1 MSKPTT
7 TRSALRRAICK
18 RLGMPFYQRYGTV
31 LTAST
36 GSNTEKIVDT
46 DLAQE
51 DDYYNNGWVYIATDT
66 ATVNVGAIRK
76 VDDFIAADDA
86 LLLEY
91 PLPSAG
97 STGTQYEILTGF
109 SPHEIHQ
116 AIDDALD
123 ESFPAFFNEVED
135 KTLVVQEDTLEYD
148 ISALSNKPWIISDVW
163 LERSTKSQTGTVT
176 AAASRSLT
184 DTDVTFDSDIDT
196 SWKIAIYDG
205 TGAGQLKTV
214 KSLSS
219 NTITTAT
226 GEADWTTTPDTT
238 SKYRVWDAAEQ
249 THDWLRLQD
258 CHFDQGE
265 FPSTLYLRHRPSSSY
280 GLRIRLNYAT
290 APLSLDADS
299 DVTSVPRQYVIL
311 KATELLS
318 ASRVSSSKVD
328 REKWAVSEQLARVKA
343 EDFKERNSFR
353 LPTTVWLE
361 HSPYGGSN
369 VSNEDDPMGWR

>member
-1 MSKPTT
+1 MAKPTT
-7 TRSALRRAICK
+7 TRAQLRRAICK
-18 RLGMPFYQRYGTV
+18 RLGMPFYLRYDPCGVADGTS
-31 LTAST
+31 ST
-36 GSNTEKIVDT
+36 SKLIDSS
-46 DLAQE
+46 LAQP
-51 DDYYNNGWVYIATDT
+51 DDFWNNGWIYIATDT
-66 ATVNVGAIRK
+66 ATGNIGVVRK
-76 VDDFIAADDA
+76 IDDFVAADDA

-91 PLPSAG
+91 ALPSAG

-135 KTLVVQEDTLEYD
+135 KTVVVQEDTLEYD
-148 ISALSNKPWIISDVW
+148 ISALSNKPWIISDMW
-163 LERSTKSQTGTVT
+163 LERSTKSQTGIVT

-184 DTDVTFDSDIDT
+184 DSDITFDSDIDT
-196 SWKIAIYDG
+196 SWKLSIYDG
-205 TGAGQLKTV
+205 TGAGQLRTV
-214 KSLSS
+214 KLLSS

-249 THDWLRLQD
+249 THDWFRLQD

-265 FPSTLYLRHRPSSSY
+265 FPSTLYLRHRPTSSY
-280 GLRIRLNYAT
+280 GLRISLNYAT
-290 APLSLDADS
+290 APISLSADS
-299 DVTSVPRQYVIL
+299 DETSVPRQYVIL

-328 REKWAVSEQLARVKA
+328 RE
-343 EDFKERNSFR
+343 N
-353 LPTTVWLE
+353 
-361 HSPYGGSN
+361 
-369 VSNEDDPMGWR
+369 

>member
-1 MSKPTT
+1 MAKPTT
-7 TRSALRRAICK
+7 TRAQLRRAICK
-18 RLGMPFYQRYGTV
+18 RLGMPFYLRYDPCGVADGTS
-31 LTAST
+31 ST
-36 GSNTEKIVDT
+36 SKLIDSS
-46 DLAQE
+46 LAQP
-51 DDYYNNGWVYIATDT
+51 DDFWNNGWIYIATDT
-66 ATVNVGAIRK
+66 ATGNIGVVRK
-76 VDDFIAADDA
+76 IDDFVAADDA

-91 PLPSAG
+91 ALPSAG

-135 KTLVVQEDTLEYD
+135 KTVVVQEDTLEYD
-148 ISALSNKPWIISDVW
+148 ISALSNKPWIISDMW
-163 LERSTKSQTGTVT
+163 LERSTKSQTGIVT

-184 DTDVTFDSDIDT
+184 DSDITFDSDIDT
-196 SWKIAIYDG
+196 SWKLSIYDG
-205 TGAGQLKTV
+205 TGAGQLRTV
-214 KSLSS
+214 KLLSS

-249 THDWLRLQD
+249 THDWFRLQD

-265 FPSTLYLRHRPSSSY
+265 FPSTLYLRHRPTSSY

-290 APLSLDADS
+290 APISLSADS
-299 DVTSVPRQYVIL
+299 DETSVPRQYVIL

-361 HSPYGGSN
+361 NSPHGNSFA
-369 VSNEDDPMGWR
+369 NEEDPMGWNR